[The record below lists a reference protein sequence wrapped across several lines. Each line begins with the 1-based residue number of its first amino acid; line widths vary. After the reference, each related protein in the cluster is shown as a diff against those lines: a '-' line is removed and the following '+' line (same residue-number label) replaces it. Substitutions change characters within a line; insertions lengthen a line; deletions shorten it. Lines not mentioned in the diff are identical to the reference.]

1 MSSSL
6 ALPDQVILD
15 FVHTLCGARWLLRTL
30 PNGLCNTLLHKA
42 SGVVPGVGARAR
54 PSQEENELELLKCA
68 KIAGPAATDCSTA
81 DTIELLDVHES
92 EFSKSAKIAGAAA
105 TDGSTADT
113 IDLLE
118 VHESKFSAVGRTGE
132 SLGIIGLRQVIE
144 SDVARSSL
152 IHESSLARSCADVD
166 ASLAGVSVSVS
177 GSAAP
182 RVAALPAGCS
192 LTYAQVAANA
202 RGEVASACNSGR
214 LDTVNLLKVQQLT
227 SCNLQGVVA
236 PNSRRKVR
244 QSCTVGNRYA
254 EQTVDMSPAPA
265 AGTYRRSAGTVHAQR
280 QVRRKRLARSSG
292 VGVGPGP
299 GPGGRSGLVGG
310 VSGFAAACLRDSL
323 LVGGATWASS
333 TCTAISGLG
342 AGMWY

>member
-1 MSSSL
+1 M
-6 ALPDQVILD
+6 
-15 FVHTLCGARWLLRTL
+15 CK
-30 PNGLCNTLLHKA
+30 TLLHKA

-118 VHESKFSAVGRTGE
+118 VHESKFSAFGRTGE

-166 ASLAGVSVSVS
+166 ASLAGVSVSLS

-244 QSCTVGNRYA
+244 QS
-254 EQTVDMSPAPA
+254 S
-265 AGTYRRSAGTVHAQR
+265 GTVHAQR